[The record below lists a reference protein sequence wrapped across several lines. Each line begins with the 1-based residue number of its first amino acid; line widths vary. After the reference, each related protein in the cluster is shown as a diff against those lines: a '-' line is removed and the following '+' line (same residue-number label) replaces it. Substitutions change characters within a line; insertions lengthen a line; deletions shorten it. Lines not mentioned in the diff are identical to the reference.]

1 MLPFRFVKVLF
12 MPYLYFLRSKGLMNQ
27 HYIHMQFAISMW
39 ISMFSSCKGS
49 TICWYLDFVKFL
61 SFLILIGNGQN
72 VE

>member
-1 MLPFRFVKVLF
+1 
-12 MPYLYFLRSKGLMNQ
+12 
-27 HYIHMQFAISMW
+27 MQFAISMW